1 MAVLVGTNRNLEV
14 FPGTLRSSRY
24 SMVLWDTSRYIY
36 VYLGTSRYF
45 GQLNFRNFVSMTLIW
60 QIVQSAFCQEK
71 TCQEKTPE
79 WKLWDIFQ
87 NQLKEIYW
95 KIYIER
101 DIRMDEHWTEIEPGE
116 NNLHLWSN
124 CVTRLNPI
132 VSQFQISILSLLWII
147 QLICIPFFLRAK
159 WIYVYNPLN
168 MYLMGLDRGLQ
179 ILPLHIV
186 FYCGLWET
194 LLSPRC

>member
-1 MAVLVGTNRNLEV
+1 MAVLVGTNRYLEV
-14 FPGTLRSSRY
+14 FPGTLRTSRY
-24 SMVLWDTSRYIY
+24 SMVLWDTSRYVY
-36 VYLGTSRYF
+36 VFLG
-45 GQLNFRNFVSMTLIW
+45 NLIW
-60 QIVQSAFCQEK
+60 QIVQIAFCQEK
-71 TCQEKTPE
+71 NMPGENSRVQTLRHLPKPV
-79 WKLWDIFQ
+79 
-87 NQLKEIYW
+87 
-95 KIYIER
+95 ER

-194 LLSPRC
+194 LLSSRC